1 MMKLLL
7 VLIIFSSLTIPF
19 ASAHP
24 FTLET
29 IPSLES
35 NVSVGITEVIVY
47 FSEPVEI
54 DFSTLKVIDS
64 NGNQID
70 NKDTKYYQGEES
82 LIVTTPPLEEGVYTV
97 STKVL
102 SKVDGHLV
110 PNAFLFAVGDV
121 VINDIDILGKESPT
135 DLVFLPEAGAR
146 YPGLVGQTIV
156 LGAIIASLLIWGT
169 QNKQLIREEVSKIES
184 FHHGKF
190 MSITGIGLILVFISD
205 ILMIAVQS
213 IRIES
218 SPLDAI
224 QTTFGNTWLIRMAL
238 TIILLGIWF
247 ALDRKKVLSKR
258 NQIPILVATLA
269 LIGTSSLIGHGAAS
283 GETAAVVLD
292 YVHNLVAG
300 IWIGGIIYF
309 VFILLP
315 TFSQLKENNREKMS
329 LLLIPKF
336 SIAFIIAIGVVIITG
351 PTLMWFLESDV
362 GVITESVYG
371 QLIILK
377 IAIAAIMV
385 GLGGLL
391 QLKVQKTAE
400 KNYKSGKISVHK
412 KLKRSLKVEATLG
425 IILLGVVA
433 LLTNGALPA
442 GEIQKVDAQESFFGL
457 QTIEYSENARFGI
470 EILPFASGQ
479 NTILVKVS
487 DFENKPLHDYDQL
500 KVKISNPSK
509 NISPIIVPM
518 EIIRE
523 DENYP
528 IVYQGELTFGF
539 SGDWEMVIEAQRTE
553 NVNEEKIINLVVKPR
568 LGDIKTQIIE
578 YQLPEEAKPLF
589 PLYDGKNSIW
599 ISDPSAP
606 RLWEFSLDTNE
617 FSSYSFDGNT
627 TTFLTK
633 DHSGKIWFTD
643 TPRNQIGFIDPETKQ
658 ITTKTIPKLDPVI
671 SDNTPIFLLA
681 DYDGNI
687 WITIVNKDRILK
699 YIPDLDKFEEIVL
712 PDKQSLPFAL
722 AIDEEGKIWFSTTG
736 AGKIGYIE
744 PDTNKITQFTN
755 NEPLQSPEFLIFD
768 KNGDLWIAEHT
779 GLAITKFN
787 PVLETFEKIVVPDKD
802 ALPFGMTFDRYGNIW
817 FAQHTVDKIG
827 VFDPDNSNLLE
838 IPVPTE
844 TSFVQFMT
852 SDGNGNVW
860 FVEQQSNKIAIVKIT
875 EIPVSAAQI
884 SPPNDFQ
891 LKYTEIA
898 SPLIALGILATSL
911 FFVKSVQDKRRL
923 NELVNS

>member
-1 MMKLLL
+1 MMKFLLIL
-7 VLIIFSSLTIPF
+7 LIFSSISIPF
-19 ASAHP
+19 AAAHP

-35 NVSVGITEVIVY
+35 NAPAGTTKVIVF

-54 DFSTLKVIDS
+54 EFSTLKVIDS
-64 NGNQID
+64 DGNQID

-82 LIVTTPPLEEGVYTV
+82 LIVTTPPLQDGVYTV
-97 STKVL
+97 TSKVL

-121 VINDIDILGKESPT
+121 VISSDLLGKESPT
-135 DLVFLPEAGAR
+135 ELIFLPEAGAR

-156 LGAIIASLLIWGT
+156 LGAVIASLLIWGT
-169 QNKQLIREEVSKIES
+169 QNKQLIREEINKIES

-205 ILMIAVQS
+205 ILMIAVQT

-224 QTTFGNTWLIRMAL
+224 QTTFGNTWLIRMIL

-247 ALDRKKVLSKR
+247 ILDRKKILSKR
-258 NQIPILVATLA
+258 NQIPMLVGTLA
-269 LIGTSSLIGHGAAS
+269 LISTSSLIGHGAAS
-283 GETAAVVLD
+283 GENAALVLD
-292 YVHNLVAG
+292 YLHNLVAG
-300 IWIGGIIYF
+300 IWIGGIMYF

-315 TFSQLKENNREKMS
+315 TFSQLKEKNREKMS
-329 LLLIPKF
+329 LVLIPRF
-336 SIAFIIAIGVVIITG
+336 SIAFIIAVGVVIITG
-351 PTLMWFLESDV
+351 PTLLWFLESDV

-377 IAIAAIMV
+377 IVIASVMV
-385 GLGGLL
+385 GLGGFF
-391 QLKVQKTAE
+391 QFKVQKTAE
-400 KNYKSGKISVHK
+400 KNYNSGKISVHK
-412 KLKRSLKVEATLG
+412 KIKRSLKVDAALG
-425 IILLGVVA
+425 IILLGVIA
-433 LLTNGALPA
+433 LLSNGTLPA
-442 GEIQKVDAQESFFGL
+442 GEIQKVDAQESFGFK
-457 QTIEYSENARFGI
+457 TTEYSENAKFEI

-479 NTILVKVS
+479 NSIVVKVS
-487 DFENKPLHDYDQL
+487 DFENKPLYDYDQL

-509 NISPIIVPM
+509 NIFPIVVPM
-518 EIIRE
+518 EIIKDDE
-523 DENYP
+523 DKPVE
-528 IVYQGELTFGF
+528 YQGELTFGF
-539 SGDWEMVIEAQRTE
+539 YDDWEIEIEAQRTE
-553 NVNEEKIINLVVKPR
+553 NPNEGKIINVAVKPR
-568 LGDIKTQIIE
+568 LENLQTQIIE
-578 YQLPEEAKPLF
+578 YQLPEDAKPLF

-617 FSSYSFDGNT
+617 FSSYSFDGLT
-627 TTFLTK
+627 TTFLTQ
-633 DHSGKIWFTD
+633 DHNGKIWFSD

-687 WITIVNKDRILK
+687 WITIINKDRILK
-699 YIPDLDKFEEIVL
+699 YIPVLDKFEEIVL

-736 AGKIGYIE
+736 AGKIGFIE
-744 PDTNKITQFTN
+744 PDINKITQFTN
-755 NEPLQSPEFLIFD
+755 DEPLQAPEFLIFD

-779 GLAITKFN
+779 GLSITKFN
-787 PVLETFEKIVVPDKD
+787 PVLETFERVTVPDKD
-802 ALPFGMTFDRYGNIW
+802 ALPFGMTFDKYGNIW

-827 VFDPDNSNLLE
+827 VFDPDNTNLLE
-838 IPVPTE
+838 IPVPSE

-852 SDGNGNVW
+852 SDGNNNVW
-860 FVEQQSNKIAIVKIT
+860 FVEQQSNKLATVKTT
-875 EIPVSAAQI
+875 EIPVSATQVFA
-884 SPPNDFQ
+884 SNTFE

-898 SPLIALGILATSL
+898 SPLIALGIIATSL

-923 NELVNS
+923 NLLINS

>member
-1 MMKLLL
+1 MIKFLFVLL
-7 VLIIFSSLTIPF
+7 IFLSVSIPF
-19 ASAHP
+19 AAAHP

-35 NVSVGITEVIVY
+35 NAPTGNTEVIVY

-54 DFSTLKVIDS
+54 NFSTLKVIDS

-70 NKDTKYYQGEES
+70 NKDTKYYQGEDS
-82 LIVTTPPLEEGVYTV
+82 LIVTTPPLEDGVYTV
-97 STKVL
+97 SSKVL

-110 PNAFLFAVGDV
+110 PNAFLFAVGN
-121 VINDIDILGKESPT
+121 VIIDPELLGKEVPS
-135 DLVFLPEAGAR
+135 DLIFFPEAGAR

-156 LGAIIASLLIWGT
+156 LGAVIASLLIWGT
-169 QNKQLIREEVSKIES
+169 QNKQLIKEEIDKIES

-205 ILMIAVQS
+205 ILMIAVQT

-224 QTTFGNTWLIRMAL
+224 QTTFGNTWLIRMIL

-247 ALDRKKVLSKR
+247 ALDRKKILSKR
-258 NQIPILVATLA
+258 NQIPMLVATLA

-283 GETAAVVLD
+283 GENAALVLD
-292 YVHNLVAG
+292 YLHNLVSG
-300 IWIGGIIYF
+300 IWIGGIFYF

-315 TFSQLKENNREKMS
+315 TISQLKEKNRDKMS
-329 LLLIPKF
+329 LVLIPRF
-336 SIAFIIAIGVVIITG
+336 SIAFIIAVGVVIITG
-351 PTLMWFLESDV
+351 PTLLWFLESDV

-377 IAIAAIMV
+377 IVIASIMV
-385 GLGGLL
+385 GLGGFF
-391 QLKVQKTAE
+391 QFRVQKTAE

-412 KLKRSLKVEATLG
+412 KLKRSLKVDAALG

-433 LLTNGALPA
+433 LLTNGTLPA
-442 GEIQKVDAQESFFGL
+442 GEIQKVDAQESFFGFK
-457 QTIEYSENARFGI
+457 TIEYSENAKFDI

-479 NTILVKVS
+479 NSILVKVS
-487 DFENKPLHDYDQL
+487 DFENKPLYDYDQL

-509 NISPIIVPM
+509 NISPIEVPM
-518 EIIRE
+518 EVIKE
-523 DENYP
+523 DENKP
-528 IVYQGELTFGF
+528 VEYQGELTFGF
-539 SGDWEMVIEAQRTE
+539 SGDWEMEIEAQRME
-553 NVNEEKIINLVVKPR
+553 SANEGKIINLVVKPR
-568 LGDIKTQIIE
+568 LENLQTQIIE
-578 YQLPEEAKPLF
+578 YQLPEDAKPLF
-589 PLYDGKNSIW
+589 PLYDEKNSIW

-606 RLWEFSLDTNE
+606 RLWEFSLDSNE
-617 FSSYSFDGNT
+617 FSSYSFDGLT
-627 TTFLTK
+627 TTFLTQ

-687 WITIVNKDRILK
+687 WITIINKDRILK

-736 AGKIGYIE
+736 AGKIGFIE

-755 NEPLQSPEFLIFD
+755 DEPLQAPEFLIFD

-787 PVLETFEKIVVPDKD
+787 PVLETFERVTVPDKD
-802 ALPFGMTFDRYGNIW
+802 ALPFGMTFDKYGNIW

-827 VFDPDNSNLLE
+827 VFDPDNTNLVE
-838 IPVPTE
+838 IPVPSE
-844 TSFVQFMT
+844 TSFVQFMA
-852 SDGNGNVW
+852 SDGNNNVW
-860 FVEQQSNKIAIVKIT
+860 FVEQQSNKLATVKTT
-875 EIPVSAAQI
+875 EIPVSTVQI
-884 SPPNDFQ
+884 STSNSFE

-898 SPLIALGILATSL
+898 SPLIALGIIATSL
-911 FFVKSVQDKRRL
+911 FFVKSIQDKRRL
-923 NELVNS
+923 NLLINS